1 MNLIFTLHPATVV
14 DTLIHEAGQPHA
26 IILADSN
33 TREACA
39 EPLRLGCPALA
50 DAPIITTE
58 AGDTHKDLD
67 SLRHIWEQ
75 LQLLGA
81 TRKSLLINVGG
92 GMITDMGGFA
102 AATFKRGIRFFNVPT
117 TLLSAV
123 DAAVGGKTGINF
135 GGLKNEIGTFCDADA
150 VVISTSWLATL
161 PSTELRSGY
170 AEMIKHG
177 LIDSEEEYR
186 RLLDFDIAE
195 ADLLGLLP
203 LVERSVMVK
212 KRVVEEDPR
221 EHGIRR
227 ALNLGHTA
235 GHAFESLSMRRGT
248 PVPHGYAVA
257 WGLVVD
263 LVLSYM
269 RLGFP
274 AEMVRELAAYVK
286 RVYGILPLSCDDY
299 PALIDLM
306 SHDKK
311 NSSPDAINFTLL
323 NTPGRVHIDCIVKPD
338 EIEAAFDI
346 FRDLMGI

>member
-1 MNLIFTLHPATVV
+1 MNLIFTHHPA
-14 DTLIHEAGQPHA
+14 DAIGTLLKEAGNPHTM
-26 IILADSN
+26 ILADSN
-33 TREACA
+33 TARLCAYPLREA
-39 EPLRLGCPALA
+39 CPALA
-50 DAPIITTE
+50 DAPVIIVE
-58 AGDTHKDLD
+58 SGDTNKNIDA
-67 SLRHIWEQ
+67 LRHIWDQ
-75 LQLLGA
+75 MQQLGA
-81 TRKSLLINVGG
+81 TRKSLLVNVGG
-92 GMITDMGGFA
+92 GMITDIGGFA

-135 GGLKNEIGTFCDADA
+135 GGLKNEIGVFCDADA

-161 PSTELRSGY
+161 PTDELRSGY
-170 AEMIKHG
+170 AEMLKHG
-177 LIDSEEEYR
+177 LIDSAAEYR
-186 RLLDFDIAE
+186 KLLEFDIAA
-195 ADLLGLLP
+195 ADFTGLLP

-235 GHAFESLSMRRGT
+235 GHAFESLAMRRNR

-263 LVLSYM
+263 LILSHM

-274 AEMVRELAAYVK
+274 SELVHELAGYVR
-286 RVYGILPLSCDDY
+286 RVYGVIPVKCDDY
-299 PALIDLM
+299 PELMELM

-311 NSSPDAINFTLL
+311 NASPGAINFTLL
-323 NTPGRVHIDCIVKPD
+323 DEPGAVHIDCIVETR
-338 EIEAAFDI
+338 EIEAALDL
-346 FRDLMGI
+346 FRDLLGI